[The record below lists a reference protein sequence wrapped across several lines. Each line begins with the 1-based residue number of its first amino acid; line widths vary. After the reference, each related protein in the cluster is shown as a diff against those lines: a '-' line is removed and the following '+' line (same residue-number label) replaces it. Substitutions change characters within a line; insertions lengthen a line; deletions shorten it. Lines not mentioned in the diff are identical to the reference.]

1 MKMSKTNDQAHV
13 VIITGLSGAG
23 RSQAANVFEDIGYF
37 VVDNL
42 PTDLIA
48 DLVRSVGSA
57 EGSRSRVA
65 VVADTRAGMNATNL
79 EAALMELHRDGIRT
93 TVLFLNADDTVL
105 ARRFEETRRPHP
117 VDATSLHESI
127 DTERVAFEDVR
138 AMSDV
143 IIDTTE
149 YNVHQLRD
157 ALRSAFTHETEPAAM
172 RVDVTSFG
180 FKRGMPR
187 VADLMFDVRFLPNP
201 HWVPELRPQTGL
213 DEAVRDY
220 VFSFPEATGFLER
233 VTEMLEF
240 LIPLYEAEGKSYL
253 TIGVGCTGGR
263 HRSVALT
270 EAVAQRL
277 ADRSVS
283 TVVHHRDLDQ

>member
-1 MKMSKTNDQAHV
+1 MPVATDQAHV

-48 DLVRSVGSA
+48 DLVRSVGA
-57 EGSRSRVA
+57 VEGSRSKVA
-65 VVADTRAGMNATNL
+65 VVADTRAGMNAENL
-79 EAALMELHRDGIRT
+79 DEAIKELHRDGVRT
-93 TVLFLNADDTVL
+93 TVLFLTADDRVL

-117 VDATSLHESI
+117 VDATSLQRAIEA
-127 DTERVAFEDVR
+127 ERVAFEDVR

-143 IIDTTE
+143 IIDTTD

-157 ALRSAFTHETEPAAM
+157 ALRASFAHESGPAPM

-201 HWVPELRPQTGL
+201 HWIPELRPQTGR
-213 DEAVRDY
+213 DRAVREY
-220 VFSFPEATGFLER
+220 VFSNPEAGEFLSR
-233 VTEMLEF
+233 VTGLLEF

-253 TIGVGCTGGR
+253 TIAIGCTGGH

-270 EAVAQRL
+270 EAIAAHL
-277 ADRSVS
+277 ADAGVS
-283 TVVHHRDLDQ
+283 TVVHHRDIER

>member
-1 MKMSKTNDQAHV
+1 MSNPNDQAHV
-13 VIITGLSGAG
+13 TIITGLSGAG

-48 DLVRSVGSA
+48 DLVRSVGA
-57 EGSRSRVA
+57 VEGSRSQVA
-65 VVADTRAGMNATNL
+65 VVADSRAGMNATNL
-79 EAALMELHRDGIRT
+79 DAALRELQRDGIRT
-93 TVLFLNADDTVL
+93 SVLFLNADDRVL

-117 VDATSLHESI
+117 VEASSLHESI
-127 DTERVAFEDVR
+127 DAERVAFEDVR
-138 AMSDV
+138 AMSDIV
-143 IIDTTE
+143 IDTTDF
-149 YNVHQLRD
+149 NVHQLRD
-157 ALRSAFTHETEPAAM
+157 AIRSAFAHESEPASM

-201 HWVPELRPQTGL
+201 HWLPELRPQTGL
-213 DEAVRDY
+213 DDAVREY
-220 VFSFPEATGFLER
+220 VFSHVEAADFLDK
-233 VTEMLEF
+233 VTDMLEF

-253 TIGVGCTGGR
+253 TIAIGCTGGR

-270 EAVAQRL
+270 ESIAARL
-277 ADRSVS
+277 ADRSVA
-283 TVVHHRDLDQ
+283 TVTHHRDLDR

>member
-1 MKMSKTNDQAHV
+1 MSNVNDQAHV

-48 DLVRSVGSA
+48 DLVRSVGA
-57 EGSRSRVA
+57 VEGSRSQVA
-65 VVADTRAGMNATNL
+65 VVADTRAGMNAVNL
-79 EAALMELHRDGIRT
+79 DAALRELHRDGIRT
-93 TVLFLNADDTVL
+93 SVLFLNADDRVL

-117 VDATSLHESI
+117 VEASSLHESI
-127 DTERVAFEDVR
+127 DAERVAFEDVR
-138 AMSDV
+138 AMADIV
-143 IIDTTE
+143 VDTTDF
-149 YNVHQLRD
+149 NVHQLRD
-157 ALRSAFTHETEPAAM
+157 AVRSAFAHESEPASM

-201 HWVPELRPQTGL
+201 HWIPELRSQTGL
-213 DEAVRDY
+213 DEPVREY
-220 VFSFPEATGFLER
+220 VFSHEEAGEFLER
-233 VTEMLEF
+233 VTGMLEF

-253 TIGVGCTGGR
+253 TIGIGCTGGH

-270 EAVAQRL
+270 EAIASRL
-277 ADRSVS
+277 AEQGVS
-283 TVVHHRDLDQ
+283 TVTHHRDIER

>member
-1 MKMSKTNDQAHV
+1 MSSVNDQAHV
-13 VIITGLSGAG
+13 TIITGLSGAG

-48 DLVRSVGSA
+48 ELVRSVGA
-57 EGSRSRVA
+57 VEGSRSRVA

-79 EAALMELHRDGIRT
+79 DSALLELHRDGIRSS
-93 TVLFLNADDTVL
+93 VLFLNAEDRVL

-117 VDATSLHESI
+117 VEASSLQESI
-127 DTERVAFEDVR
+127 DTEREAFEDVR

-143 IIDTTE
+143 IIDTTDF
-149 YNVHQLRD
+149 NVHQLRD
-157 ALRSAFTHETEPAAM
+157 AVRSAFAHEAEPASM
-172 RVDVTSFG
+172 RVDVMSFG

-201 HWVPELRPQTGL
+201 HWLPELRPQTGL
-213 DEAVRDY
+213 GDPVREY
-220 VFSFPEATGFLER
+220 VFSHVEATEFLDK
-233 VTEMLEF
+233 VTDMLDF
-240 LIPLYEAEGKSYL
+240 LIPLYESEGKSYL
-253 TIGVGCTGGR
+253 TIAIGCTGGR

-270 EAVAQRL
+270 EAIAARL
-277 ADRSVS
+277 AESGVT
-283 TVVHHRDLDQ
+283 TVTHHRDLAR

>member
-1 MKMSKTNDQAHV
+1 MSNTNDQAHV
-13 VIITGLSGAG
+13 AIITGLSGAG

-48 DLVRSVGSA
+48 ELVRSVGA
-57 EGSRSRVA
+57 VEGSRSQVA

-79 EAALMELHRDGIRT
+79 DAALRELHRDGIRT
-93 TVLFLNADDTVL
+93 SVLFLNADDRVL

-117 VDATSLHESI
+117 VEASSLQESI
-127 DTERVAFEDVR
+127 DAERNAFEDVR
-138 AMSDV
+138 AMADV
-143 IIDTTE
+143 VIDTTDF
-149 YNVHQLRD
+149 NVHQLRD
-157 ALRSAFTHETEPAAM
+157 AVRSAFAHESEPASM
-172 RVDVTSFG
+172 RVDVMSFG

-201 HWVPELRPQTGL
+201 HWIPELRPETGL
-213 DEAVRDY
+213 DDSVRDY
-220 VFSFPEATGFLER
+220 VFSHAEAAEFLDKVTGL
-233 VTEMLEF
+233 LEF

-253 TIGVGCTGGR
+253 TIAIGCTGGR

-270 EAVAQRL
+270 EAIAARL
-277 ADRSVS
+277 AGRGVA
-283 TVVHHRDLDQ
+283 TVTHHRDLGR

>member
-1 MKMSKTNDQAHV
+1 MSSVNDQAHV
-13 VIITGLSGAG
+13 TIITGLSGAG

-48 DLVRSVGSA
+48 ELVRSVGA
-57 EGSRSRVA
+57 VEGSRSQVA

-79 EAALMELHRDGIRT
+79 DSALRELHRDGIRT
-93 TVLFLNADDTVL
+93 SVLFLNADDRVL

-117 VDATSLHESI
+117 VDASSLQESI
-127 DTERVAFEDVR
+127 DTEREAFEDVR

-143 IIDTTE
+143 IIDTTDF
-149 YNVHQLRD
+149 NVHQLRD
-157 ALRSAFTHETEPAAM
+157 AVRSAFAHEAEPASM
-172 RVDVTSFG
+172 RVDVMSFG

-201 HWVPELRPQTGL
+201 HWLPELRPETGL
-213 DEAVRDY
+213 GDPVREY
-220 VFSFPEATGFLER
+220 VFSHVEATEFLDK
-233 VTEMLEF
+233 VTDMLDF
-240 LIPLYEAEGKSYL
+240 LIPLYESEGKSYL
-253 TIGVGCTGGR
+253 TIAIGCTGGR

-270 EAVAQRL
+270 EAIAQRL
-277 ADRSVS
+277 AERGVT
-283 TVVHHRDLDQ
+283 TVTHHRDLAR